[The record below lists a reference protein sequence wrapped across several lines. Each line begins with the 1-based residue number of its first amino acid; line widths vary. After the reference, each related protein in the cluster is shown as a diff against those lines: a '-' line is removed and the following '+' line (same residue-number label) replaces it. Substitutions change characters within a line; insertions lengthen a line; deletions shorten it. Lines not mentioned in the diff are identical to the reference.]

1 MTIFHDIKAN
11 VFHVISKDS
20 DNKKKKDLWE
30 NSKLNYVLCKVDLKV
45 YLRSKDGFCPEHY

>member
-20 DNKKKKDLWE
+20 DNKKKDLWE